1 MLTLKIIDDD
11 GKERTIEN
19 VLDYSVW
26 TKDDIDTYTEGEEF
40 FDSEMKSIT
49 EKLSAKLRKLEE
61 FADTFMFKD
70 CLRETLYELK
80 SKKKQQWWIIREPV
94 KGVNYVW
101 KRSRKVYK

>member
-11 GKERTIEN
+11 GRERTIEN

-49 EKLSAKLRKLEE
+49 EKLSAKLSSYIKSFFNHSL
-61 FADTFMFKD
+61 
-70 CLRETLYELK
+70 LRHPAILLK
-80 SKKKQQWWIIREPV
+80 NFSA
-94 KGVNYVW
+94 ND
-101 KRSRKVYK
+101 